1 MLSREMIRR
10 IGILTIVLFG
20 WFSLSTSFGYAQE
33 EDTLLKARKL
43 YQQGYYDDAITMLI
57 ECINEL
63 KSIVAQKKN
72 VAEAF
77 YLLAKVY
84 FTVGEDNKVNTNL
97 KKVFETYPTFDKEET
112 DLEFKERVDQARAD
126 LGISKEVPV
135 QTDVEI
141 PTEVKPEPEKVQPII
156 KTEAEK
162 PGEDMEKKVIPKV
175 KKKKKKK
182 FPILLVLGGLALA
195 AVAAYFLFIKKSEED
210 DGYDIRGSWSLNFN
224 WYSKQVDT
232 PGTTTITFSGGSQNS
247 GTWVTTSYSGTW
259 TVNGSQVRFVF
270 PSGTTYSGTIQSDTY
285 MSGTMGAWNGDIGYW
300 SASKMGVKSRT
311 EVPASTQSPDCA
323 SPK

>member
-57 ECINEL
+57 ECINKL

-84 FTVGEDNKVNTNL
+84 FTVGEDDKVSTNL
-97 KKVFETYPTFDKEET
+97 EKVFETYPTFEKEET
-112 DLEFKERVDQARAD
+112 DLEFKERVDQARAN
-126 LGISKEVPV
+126 LGISKEVQV
-135 QTDVEI
+135 QPDVEI
-141 PTEVKPEPEKVQPII
+141 PTEVKPESEKVQPVI
-156 KTEAEK
+156 KAEEEK

-195 AVAAYFLFIKKSEED
+195 AVAAYFLFIKKSED
-210 DGYDIRGSWSLNFN
+210 DGYDIRGSWLLNFN

-232 PGTTTITFSGGSQNS
+232 PGTAVITFSGGSKNS
-247 GTWVTTSYSGTW
+247 GTFVVEEYSGSW
-259 TVNGSQVRFVF
+259 TITGSQVRFVF
-270 PSGTTYSGTIQSDTY
+270 QSGTTYTGTIQNDTY
-285 MSGTMGAWNGDIGYW
+285 MSGTMVDYNGSPGYW
-300 SASKMGVKSRT
+300 SASKAGAKSRT
-311 EVPASTQSPDCA
+311 EASATTLSPDCA

>member
-33 EDTLLKARKL
+33 EDALLKARKL

-57 ECINEL
+57 ECINKL

-84 FTVGEDNKVNTNL
+84 FTVGEDDKVNTNL
-97 KKVFETYPTFDKEET
+97 KKLFETYPTFEKEDT
-112 DLEFKERVDQARAD
+112 DMEFKERVDQARAN
-126 LGISKEVPV
+126 LVISKEVQV

-141 PTEVKPEPEKVQPII
+141 PTEVKPEPEKVQPVI
-156 KTEAEK
+156 KTEEEK
-162 PGEDMEKKVIPKV
+162 PGEDIEQIVIPKV

-195 AVAAYFLFIKKSEED
+195 AVAAYFLFIKKSEDE
-210 DGYDIRGSWSLNFN
+210 GYDIRGSWSLNFN
-224 WYSKQVDT
+224 WYSKQVAT
-232 PGTTTITFSGGSQNS
+232 PGTTTITFSGGSKNG
-247 GTWVTTSYSGTW
+247 GTFVVQSYSGSW
-259 TVNGSQVRFVF
+259 TVTGSQVRWVF
-270 PSGTTYSGTIQSDTY
+270 QSGTTYSGTIQSDTY
-285 MSGTMGAWNGDIGYW
+285 MSGTMVDYNGSPGYW
-300 SASKMGVKSRT
+300 SASRTGAKSRT
-311 EVPASTQSPDCA
+311 GVSATTLSPDCA